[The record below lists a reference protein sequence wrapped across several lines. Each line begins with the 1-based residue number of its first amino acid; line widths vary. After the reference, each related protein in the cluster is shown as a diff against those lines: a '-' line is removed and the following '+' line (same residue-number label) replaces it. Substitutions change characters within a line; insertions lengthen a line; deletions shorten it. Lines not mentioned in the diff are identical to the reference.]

1 VGVIADT
8 RGGGSFRYPSVTRV
22 PSMTTLSGKTIL
34 MSGGS
39 RGIGLAIALRAAAD
53 GANIALVAK
62 TAEPDPRLQ
71 GTIHTAA
78 EAIEKAG
85 GQALPIVGDVRDDAT
100 IEQAVAET
108 AERFRGIDIVV
119 NNASVLNLSGTTALE
134 PKRYDLMQDVNVR
147 GTFMLTRA
155 AIPHLVQA
163 EDPKVLTLS
172 PPINLDPR
180 WFGTHPAYTIAKY
193 GMTMAALGFAHELA
207 DLGISST
214 ALWPATLIA
223 TDAVGNLP
231 GGEAMVAV
239 SRRPDIVADAAYE
252 VLTTAGQAL
261 NGQTLIDEDLLRERG
276 VTDFAPY
283 SMTGKDEGLAPD
295 IFLG

>member
-1 VGVIADT
+1 
-8 RGGGSFRYPSVTRV
+8 
-22 PSMTTLSGKTIL
+22 MTTLSGKTIL

-53 GANIALVAK
+53 GANVALIAK
-62 TAEPDPRLQ
+62 TDRPDPRLQ

-78 EAIEKAG
+78 AEIEAAG
-85 GQALPIVGDVRDDAT
+85 GRALPIVGDVRDDAT
-100 IEQAVAET
+100 IERAVEET
-108 AERFRGIDIVV
+108 VERFHGIDIVV
-119 NNASVLNLSGTTALE
+119 NNASVLNLSGTSALE

-180 WFGTHPAYTIAKY
+180 WFGTHPAYTMAKY

-223 TDAVGNLP
+223 TDAIGNLP
-231 GGEAMVAV
+231 GGEQMIAV
-239 SRRPDIVADAAYE
+239 SRKPDIVADAAYE
-252 VLTTAGQAL
+252 VLTTAGQEL
-261 NGQTLIDEDLLRERG
+261 NGKTIIDEQLLRERG
-276 VTDFAPY
+276 VSDFAPY
-283 SMTGKDEGLAPD
+283 SMTGRDEGLAPD

>member
-1 VGVIADT
+1 
-8 RGGGSFRYPSVTRV
+8 
-22 PSMTTLSGKTIL
+22 MTTLSGKTIL

-53 GANIALVAK
+53 GANVALIAK
-62 TAEPDPRLQ
+62 TDRPDPRLQ

-78 EAIEKAG
+78 AEIEAAG

-100 IEQAVAET
+100 IERAVEET
-108 AERFRGIDIVV
+108 VERFHGIDIVV
-119 NNASVLNLSGTTALE
+119 NNASVLNLSGTSALE

-180 WFGTHPAYTIAKY
+180 WFGTHPAYTMAKY

-223 TDAVGNLP
+223 TAAIGNLP
-231 GGEAMVAV
+231 GGEQMIAV
-239 SRRPDIVADAAYE
+239 SRKPDIVADAAYE
-252 VLTTAGQAL
+252 VLTTAGQEL
-261 NGQTLIDEDLLRERG
+261 NGKTLIDEQLLRERG
-276 VTDFAPY
+276 VSDFAPY
-283 SMTGKDEGLAPD
+283 SMTGRDEGLAPD

>member
-1 VGVIADT
+1 
-8 RGGGSFRYPSVTRV
+8 
-22 PSMTTLSGKTIL
+22 MTTLSGKTIL

-78 EAIEKAG
+78 AAIEKAG

-100 IEQAVAET
+100 IEQAVAQT

-180 WFGTHPAYTIAKY
+180 WFGTHPAYTMAKY

-223 TDAVGNLP
+223 TDAIGNLP

-239 SRRPDIVADAAYE
+239 SRKPDIVADAAYE

>member
-1 VGVIADT
+1 
-8 RGGGSFRYPSVTRV
+8 
-22 PSMTTLSGKTIL
+22 MTTLKGKTIL

-53 GANIALVAK
+53 GANIALIAK
-62 TAEPDPRLQ
+62 TDQPDPRLQ

-207 DLGISST
+207 DLGFSST

-223 TDAVGNLP
+223 TDAIGNLP

>member
-1 VGVIADT
+1 
-8 RGGGSFRYPSVTRV
+8 
-22 PSMTTLSGKTIL
+22 MTTLSGKTIL

-53 GANIALVAK
+53 GANVALIAK
-62 TAEPDPRLQ
+62 TDRPDPRLQ

-78 EAIEKAG
+78 AEIEAAG

-100 IEQAVAET
+100 IERAVAET
-108 AERFRGIDIVV
+108 VERFHGIDIVV
-119 NNASVLNLSGTTALE
+119 NNASVLNLSGTSALD

-180 WFGTHPAYTIAKY
+180 WFGTHPAYTMAKY

-223 TDAVGNLP
+223 TDAIGNLP
-231 GGEAMVAV
+231 GGEQMIAV
-239 SRRPDIVADAAYE
+239 SRKPDIVADAAYE
-252 VLTTAGQAL
+252 VLTTAGREL
-261 NGQTLIDEDLLRERG
+261 NGKTLIDEQLLRERG
-276 VTDFAPY
+276 VSDFAPY
-283 SMTGKDEGLAPD
+283 SMTGRDEGLAPD